1 LIPTCKEVSILL
13 SQSLD
18 GPLPLIQRVRMRAH
32 LFVCSLC
39 RRYRRQLY
47 FLQRAARQ
55 WVTHV
60 DATADTAL
68 PEEARRR
75 LRARLQR
82 RE

>member
-1 LIPTCKEVSILL
+1 MLL

-47 FLQRAARQ
+47 FLRRAARQ
-55 WVTHV
+55 WVDHV

-75 LRARLQR
+75 LRARLER
-82 RE
+82 HE